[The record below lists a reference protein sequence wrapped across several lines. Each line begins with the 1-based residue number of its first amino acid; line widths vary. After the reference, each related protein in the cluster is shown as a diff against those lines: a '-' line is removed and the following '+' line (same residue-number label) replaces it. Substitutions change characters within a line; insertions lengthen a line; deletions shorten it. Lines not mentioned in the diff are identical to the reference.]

1 MKLSKVNLGITPV
14 YMYKQPDYSTSTL
27 SGSTDKKYYPPSVL
41 GLLAYSNMSSLSFG
55 HGYNSD
61 FDSSVNPKYSKEEFL
76 RTLNDKTHFRFAPD
90 PYQMQ
95 AAQAEFLNHNLIVS
109 APTGTGKTLIAE
121 YKIRL
126 ALNNGHK
133 VFYCSPLK
141 ALAND
146 QYKLFKQLFGEQ
158 NVGILTG
165 DRRVNINAP
174 NVIMTTEV
182 YRNMVANLDGA
193 KGLRNLESIIFD
205 EFHYINNPDR
215 GHVWEESIMLTPDKM
230 GVSFDMLSATMG
242 NVYEIQNWLQYS
254 RTANPIT
261 KVVDVPAYE
270 RHVPLEYHFFDAA
283 STETSYPHLLGLMKR
298 AELNEHVNKVLRDS
312 DKSDLE
318 RVAEIDTFAK
328 YLVKNKDSIGTE
340 LARILNGP
348 DSSKYKALGALA
360 RKRDDIIQV
369 MTSLKKANR
378 GDNVFDIFKNERF
391 VDIFNYLVEKKSAIS
406 SDIDSIHFKNMSI
419 APLTAQR
426 INLLNLTNQAKIDKL
441 SHIQKQEL
449 DDLLKTLEGY
459 NEFDSEIVARKKE
472 NDAINMLNG
481 LVEEAKLPA
490 ESIGY
495 NELSRIVSAK
505 HIELQQIQASM
516 DRVLKQPL
524 NINFDKIN
532 SIDDLFLID
541 SRAGFSPKII
551 AAVNSI
557 QDYSGNNGTKLKEL
571 FYSSLRR
578 GNKDNIEDYIASKD
592 REFKE
597 LKRKALVLQNTIDN
611 FAQIEE
617 QNKRIG
623 LIYDKFII
631 SKSDRTAEELIKKV
645 NARIES
651 IDKVAVSMNELFK
664 NREFVIADGSA
675 NKIRIKKC
683 EQSKALTQHSQT
695 VMKFLDSNESK
706 QLFYDVLRRNA
717 KKVQLVES
725 LKGQKQSLKLI
736 RADINQN
743 LADFQNVNKV
753 SSDLAKVREIF
764 FDLKLKSGT
773 IAHSQLSSIIDNK
786 ISSINQISTQIKEVF
801 SEDMPN
807 LSHCQNFEEL
817 AADTKRQPLSP
828 EFKEVA
834 TLLRKYPENIQSA
847 FLNSLKTLNNPEIIE
862 TITDILSKL
871 ELNKGTTSNA
881 LLNNSTNNRISSITQ
896 LPAQIR
902 NMFSGNIPNIS
913 QCNNFNDLVTE
924 AQKPS
929 SSEEFKTLIELL
941 KKYPP
946 KIQIV
951 FLNLLKNSNGFEV
964 ANALAQ
970 QESKLKEC
978 NILLS
983 KDSLKASTNPILA
996 DLANRSTE
1004 NSARIDFLSSAK
1016 SIFSEYQASNVGYE
1030 SKTLTNKQ
1038 ELEQLNKEIAAYNRF
1053 QSYIQQKNASFSLNN
1068 LKGLLKTKNEIAL
1081 FDEIFKSV
1089 NLDTNAL
1096 KIIDSK
1102 IQHLSKLQVEL
1113 GNIIQNGLSSENETS
1128 SYKAESQRLTKQIDM
1143 LNKFKSHIQQNNSSF
1158 SLKQL
1163 RALFAEK
1170 KEERAIALFDR
1181 MFKSTNLNTTASQ
1194 TIHNKVQ
1201 HLVSRKNV
1209 LDMAIQK
1216 RLSPETLKYNNILL
1230 LLGTFSSTKS
1240 NTASIGEVSNNLS
1253 AYNNIDIETFANTLS
1268 SRLPV
1273 IDKERAKRLGL
1284 ILASRE
1290 ERILTPNKPSNIKTR
1305 IFPHQVVEHLQK
1317 MEKAKGEEFLP
1328 AIYFIN
1334 NKAECNRSAEHFIK
1348 NKVSLLNKTEQK
1360 EIEKEIELFL
1370 QENPY
1375 IERLVNKH
1383 MELDKLNQLRG
1394 GKGINSNV
1402 LTYLDALKQGI
1413 GVHHR
1418 GLLPPF
1424 KKLMEKLFSEKKIKV
1439 IFSTSTLSA
1448 GLNFPAKT
1456 VIIDSLQEPFND
1468 NAIMSASLFHQEG
1481 GRAGRRGK
1489 DLIGNVIVV
1498 NNMPNTKNVAFD
1510 LINSSP
1516 DRLQSHL
1523 RINYG
1528 SVLAMI
1534 NDKSYDDSISIFDK
1548 SLFVFQSKNKK
1559 NVQESYASS
1568 HPVVNQFEY
1577 TQNLL
1582 ERIEKVLKRSRVLR
1596 NKNNLAIM
1604 DKRKKLFEEMSTN
1617 HLCSMDRNT
1626 ASMSGFINNQRRILN
1641 NIIIA
1646 LKGYPY
1652 IQTKSDKEELK
1663 LSPELIQSHQQ
1674 LLSDVD
1680 AALEVVN
1687 KALKTP
1693 RLSKDKKIELRNS
1706 NPEGYLTYMQ
1716 MMIEMRERLTENPF
1730 TSPNMRVNLLQYQKK
1745 VLENLKLMLTDKN
1758 ISNAEIKPIVSNN
1771 SDGSIYNYFNKM
1783 LKILSDLH
1791 KEENTLNNNHEPYFT
1806 SENGVF
1812 KLTEKGLAAARIQ
1825 GTNQILAS
1833 DLIYGENALFKKL
1846 NPEEILTIVSSIA
1859 QGFDKERNVKLESSL
1874 PDQGELPESLN
1885 MHFDTILRRIE
1896 QIERAQHDIGLKE
1909 GREIEFNT
1917 NLAKAF
1923 YTLAKPENSFDYVF
1937 RACINNTQVPSFMEG
1952 DFAEHTLST
1961 IDLLQQMCDALT
1973 QNDIELKVKLKIAMK
1988 LLKKSPVLE
1997 IFKEDFD
2004 VNAAKFV
2011 FIPNLNIS
2019 ANRASYKSI
2028 HPAEI
2033 DRILKAA
2040 GVPENEAMRSEY
2052 YQTINTSPAS
2062 LNDYGQALKSL
2073 FSGSFPEEINKEAN
2087 SIMDIVDKFRLNL
2100 YDIDKTAKEAGL
2112 AREQLLFLISDYGLD
2127 DINTTIRDFYNK
2139 KLFDGGYVFEHLSI
2153 EEFKNTL
2160 LSRAAE
2166 ILTKKGIKADNQ
2178 YVQENLRVLKRV
2190 PLYVPGRDVEIGEA
2204 DAMIYDK
2211 KLKKVVVVAE
2221 CKAGNADQ
2229 KIAYGLKTRR
2239 ENIAE
2244 LIKKGVGE
2252 KTVAIVDGIK
2262 TVIEKEAFSLNPEIH
2277 ILSTKKGVR
2286 TNAELRD
2293 FVHFSHFDKIDIQ
2306 LMSESLLFHLKSL
2319 LKYR

>member
-1 MKLSKVNLGITPV
+1 MKLSKANLGITPV
-14 YMYKQPDYSTSTL
+14 YMYKQPNYSISTL
-27 SGSTDKKYYPPSVL
+27 SGSTDKKDYHPSVL
-41 GLLAYSNMSSLSFG
+41 GLLAYANMSSLSFG

-61 FDSSVNPKYSKEEFL
+61 FDSSVNQKYSKEEFL
-76 RTLNDKTHFRFAPD
+76 RTLNDKTYFRFAPD
-90 PYQMQ
+90 PYQVQ
-95 AAQAEFLNHNLIVS
+95 AANAEFLNYNLIVS

-121 YKIRL
+121 YKIRQ
-126 ALNNGHK
+126 ALNNGRE

-165 DRRVNINAP
+165 DRRINTHAP
-174 NVIMTTEV
+174 VVIMTTEV

-193 KGLRNLESIIFD
+193 KSIHNLEGVIFD
-205 EFHYINNPDR
+205 EFHYISNPDR

-230 GVSFDMLSATMG
+230 GISFDMLSATMG
-242 NVYEIQNWLQYS
+242 NVYEIQNWLQHS

-270 RHVPLEYHFFDAA
+270 RHVPLEYYFFDAA
-283 STETSYPHLLGLMKR
+283 GTETSYPHLLGLMKR
-298 AELNEHVNKVLRDS
+298 AELNENVNQVLSSADETN
-312 DKSDLE
+312 LE
-318 RVAEIDTFAK
+318 RVADVDTFAK
-328 YLVKNKDSIGTE
+328 YLVKNKDSISTE
-340 LARILNGP
+340 LARVLNGP

-378 GDNVFDIFKNERF
+378 GENVFDIFKNERF
-391 VDIFNYLVEKKSAIS
+391 VNIFNYLVEKKSAIS
-406 SDIDSIHFKNMSI
+406 NDIDNVHFKNMSI
-419 APLTAQR
+419 APLTAQK
-426 INLLNLTNQAKIDKL
+426 INLLNLTNQAKADKL

-449 DDLLKTLEGY
+449 DELLKTLEGY
-459 NEFDSEIVARKKE
+459 NEFDTEIATRKKE

-481 LVEEAKLPA
+481 LAEEGQLRP
-490 ESIGY
+490 ESAGY
-495 NELSRIVSAK
+495 NELSEIVSAK
-505 HIELQQIQASM
+505 HTELLQIQTSM
-516 DRVLKQPL
+516 NKVLDQA
-524 NINFDKIN
+524 NINLDKIN
-532 SIDDLFLID
+532 SIDDLLLID
-541 SRAGFSPKII
+541 SRTGLSPKII

-571 FYSSLRR
+571 FYSSLKKR
-578 GNKDNIEDYIASKD
+578 NKDSIEDYLTGKD

-597 LKRKALVLQNTIDN
+597 IKRKALGLQNTIDN
-611 FAQIEE
+611 FDQVEK
-617 QNKRIG
+617 QNKRIRD
-623 LIYDKFII
+623 IYDKFKF
-631 SKSDRTAEELIKKV
+631 SREDRNAEELIKRV
-645 NARIES
+645 NAKIAN

-664 NREFVIADGSA
+664 NKEFVIADSSA
-675 NKIRIKKC
+675 NKIRIKRC
-683 EQSKALTQHSQT
+683 DQSKALTQHSQI
-695 VMKFLDSNESK
+695 VMTFLKDSYET
-706 QLFYDVLRRNA
+706 QPLFYDVLKGNT
-717 KKVQLVES
+717 KKIQLVEN
-725 LKGQKQSLKLI
+725 LKEQKQKYKLI

-753 SSDLAKVREIF
+753 SSDLAEVQKISY
-764 FDLKLKSGT
+764 DLKLKSGT
-773 IAHSQLSSIIDNK
+773 IPHSQLNGIINDK
-786 ISSINQISTQIKEVF
+786 ISSLNQISTQIKETF
-801 SEDMPN
+801 SEAVPS
-807 LSHCQNFEEL
+807 LSHCQTFEEL
-817 AADTKRQPLSP
+817 AADAKRQPLSP
-828 EFKEVA
+828 EFKKIA
-834 TLLRKYPENIQSA
+834 TILRKYPENVQSA
-847 FLNSLKTLNNPEIIE
+847 FLNSLKKNDSSL
-862 TITDILSKL
+862 IL
-871 ELNKGTTSNA
+871 G
-881 LLNNSTNNRISSITQ
+881 
-896 LPAQIR
+896 
-902 NMFSGNIPNIS
+902 
-913 QCNNFNDLVTE
+913 
-924 AQKPS
+924 
-929 SSEEFKTLIELL
+929 
-941 KKYPP
+941 
-946 KIQIV
+946 
-951 FLNLLKNSNGFEV
+951 
-964 ANALAQ
+964 ALAR
-970 QESKLKEC
+970 EAEKLKEC
-978 NILLS
+978 
-983 KDSLKASTNPILA
+983 DSLLKKESLITSERPVLT
-996 DLANRSTE
+996 DLASLSTE

-1016 SIFSEYQASNVGYE
+1016 SIFSDYQASNVGYE

-1038 ELEQLNKEIAAYNRF
+1038 ELEQINKEIAAYDRF
-1053 QSYIQQKNASFSLNN
+1053 QSYIQQKNASFSLND

-1081 FDEIFKSV
+1081 FSEIFEPA
-1089 NLDTNAL
+1089 NLNTNAL
-1096 KIIDSK
+1096 KTIDSK
-1102 IQHLSKLQVEL
+1102 IQHLAKLQIEL
-1113 GNIIQNGLSSENETS
+1113 NVLGSENEIS
-1128 SYKAESQRLTKQIDM
+1128 SYKAEAQRLTKQIDV
-1143 LNKFKSHIQQNNSSF
+1143 LNKFKYYIQQNNSSF

-1163 RALFAEK
+1163 RALFAER

-1181 MFKSTNLNTTASQ
+1181 LFKSTNLNTTASQ
-1194 TIHNKVQ
+1194 TIYNKAQ
-1201 HLVSRKNV
+1201 HLQGRKKV

-1216 RLSPETLKYNNILL
+1216 RLNPEALKYNNILL
-1230 LLGTFSSTKS
+1230 LLGTFSNTKS

-1253 AYNNIDIETFANTLS
+1253 SYNNIDVESFANTLS
-1268 SRLPV
+1268 SRVPV

-1348 NKVSLLNKTEQK
+1348 NKVSLLDKTEQK

-1402 LTYLDALKQGI
+1402 LTYLDGLKQGI

-1489 DLIGNVIVV
+1489 DLIGNVIIV

-1534 NDKSYDDSISIFDK
+1534 NDKSYDDSIAVFDK
-1548 SLFVFQSKNKK
+1548 SLLVHQSKNKQTI
-1559 NVQESYASS
+1559 QESYASS
-1568 HPVVNQFEY
+1568 NPIVNKFEY
-1577 TQNLL
+1577 TQSLL
-1582 ERIEKVLKRSRVLR
+1582 ERIERVLKRSRVLR
-1596 NKNNLAIM
+1596 NKNNLALL
-1604 DKRKKLFEEMSTN
+1604 DKRKKLFEEMNANS
-1617 HLCSMDRNT
+1617 LCSLNRNT
-1626 ASMSGFINNQRRILN
+1626 SSMSGFINNQRRILN
-1641 NIIIA
+1641 NIIVA

-1652 IQTKSDKEELK
+1652 IQAKSDKEELK
-1663 LSPELIQSHQQ
+1663 LSPELMQSHQQ
-1674 LLSDVD
+1674 LVSDID
-1680 AALEVVN
+1680 AALEIVN

-1693 RLSKDKKIELRNS
+1693 RLTKDKKTELRNS
-1706 NPEGYLTYMQ
+1706 DPKGYLTYMQ
-1716 MMIEMRERLTENPF
+1716 VMREMRERLTENPF
-1730 TSPNMRVNLLQYQKK
+1730 TAPNMRINLLQYQKK
-1745 VLENLKLMLTDKN
+1745 VLENLKLLVTDKN
-1758 ISNAEIKPIVSNN
+1758 ISKTEIKPIISSN

-1791 KEENTLNNNHEPYFT
+1791 KEENILNKNHEPYFT

-1833 DLIYGENALFKKL
+1833 DLIHGENALFKKL

-1859 QGFDKERNVKLESSL
+1859 QGFDKERNIKLESRL
-1874 PDQGELPESLN
+1874 PDDAELPEPLN
-1885 MHFDTILRRIE
+1885 AHFDTILRRIE
-1896 QIERAQHDIGLKE
+1896 QIERAQNDVGLKQ

-1937 RACINNTQVPSFMEG
+1937 RACINNTNVPSFMEG

-1973 QNDIELKVKLKIAMK
+1973 QSDIELKVKLKIAMK

-2019 ANRASYKSI
+2019 ANRAPYKNI
-2028 HPAEI
+2028 HPSEI

-2040 GVPENEAMRSEY
+2040 GVPENEAMCSEY
-2052 YQTINTSPAS
+2052 YQTINTSPAGM
-2062 LNDYGQALKSL
+2062 DEYGQALKSL
-2073 FSGSFPEEINKEAN
+2073 FSGIFPEEINQEAN
-2087 SIMDIVDKFRLNL
+2087 RIMDIVDKFRSNL

-2160 LSRAAE
+2160 LNRAAE
-2166 ILTKKGIKADNQ
+2166 ILTKKGIKADKQ

-2190 PLYVPGRDVEIGEA
+2190 PLYVPGRDIEIGEA

-2211 KLKKVVVVAE
+2211 NLKKVVVVAE

-2252 KTVAIVDGIK
+2252 KTVAIIDGLK
-2262 TVIEKEAFSLNPEIH
+2262 TVIEKEAFSFNPEIH